1 MSQMQRFT
9 ITSDSLKNG
18 RITKTIDADSYP
30 EALLIMDNII
40 DEMDG
45 LFLRI
50 TDPPAT
56 LTFDELES
64 DQYGEYQNYIER
76 WGKWQYVLVSGWY
89 YTGNIGE
96 EIGTRCSAMGKLD
109 PVMFQY

>member
-1 MSQMQRFT
+1 
-9 ITSDSLKNG
+9 
-18 RITKTIDADSYP
+18 
-30 EALLIMDNII
+30 
-40 DEMDG
+40 
-45 LFLRI
+45 
-50 TDPPAT
+50 
-56 LTFDELES
+56 LES